1 MLLSK
6 CDDKKPRFVIKQKAR
21 GLLSELGI
29 KTPLRNLLTL
39 GDILF

>member
-6 CDDKKPRFVIKQKAR
+6 CDGKKPRFGIKQKAR

>member
-6 CDDKKPRFVIKQKAR
+6 CDDKKPRFVIKQRGR
-21 GLLSELGI
+21 GLLSELRI
-29 KTPLRNLLTL
+29 KTPLRNLLL

>member
-29 KTPLRNLLTL
+29 KTPLRNLLL